1 MQNNAV
7 FVNFLPRYMQSN
19 WNLVFH
25 QVRCIFIQLHMAIA
39 SSEVIDFSKG
49 LGMEMRRQ
57 FLKGSQA

>member
-1 MQNNAV
+1 
-7 FVNFLPRYMQSN
+7 MQSN